1 MLSSPSFPIKTS
13 SSVNS
18 SISSESKS
26 VTSGLSPSPFNV
38 SSPGPPTKRSLPYPP
53 LRTADV
59 TPELLLFSESSS
71 ESQSGSG
78 SGAGSESEMQISVLQ
93 QAGLSD
99 GFPVQNGGPEP
110 QHIMGGSLL
119 FALLL
124 VSQSSS
130 SSSSELVLEVLL
142 IPVSR
147 ISFLYEPVIV
157 LAWPYPQIMLGS
169 PVPTVSTPLRSTTVY
184 H

>member
-18 SISSESKS
+18 SISADSKP

-78 SGAGSESEMQISVLQ
+78 SGSESEMQISVSQ

-99 GFPVQNGGPEP
+99 GFPVQKWRPRGAAAAYYGWIIIICIITCITVFIFIFIRTCTRSIINT
-110 QHIMGGSLL
+110 
-119 FALLL
+119 
-124 VSQSSS
+124 
-130 SSSSELVLEVLL
+130 
-142 IPVSR
+142 
-147 ISFLYEPVIV
+147 SFKNIV
-157 LAWPYPQIMLGS
+157 F
-169 PVPTVSTPLRSTTVY
+169 V
-184 H
+184 